1 MKRAT
6 VLVFAIVLMFIG
18 VSAWATGQQEARGAT
33 DWGVRDVVIGSG
45 GAGGSWY
52 LLGAQLADF
61 MGKEFPS
68 IIFSSVEGGAVTN
81 VRNVNKG
88 VDMDIGMAALPDVQD
103 ALANTGPFTGEGINN
118 VAPIINFATDYVQ
131 LTVLASS
138 PIRTLADIRNKRLLP
153 GPRNWGIE
161 FIMRDLLSVLGTDYD
176 GVQRNGGSVSFVSW
190 GEAPSLLGDG
200 HADLAAFKGA
210 YPISNIMEL
219 AATHPVRI
227 VPISTTEMQSFMAK
241 RLGFFPG
248 VIPAGTYRG
257 QTTDVPT
264 LGHTSVIFARK
275 DLSEDFVY
283 EFTKRI
289 VQNAKALSSIQGID
303 LAANPLHGI
312 NPDLLHPGAKRYYR
326 EAGILK

>member
-1 MKRAT
+1 MKKAT
-6 VLVFAIVLMFIG
+6 VLVFVVVLMFG
-18 VSAWATGQQEARGAT
+18 GASVWAAGQQQAGGTA
-33 DWGVRDVVIGSG
+33 DWGFRDIVIGSG

-52 LLGAQLADF
+52 LLGAQLAEF
-61 MGKEFPS
+61 MGKEFPN
-68 IIFSSVEGGAVTN
+68 IVFSSVEGGAVTN
-81 VRNVNKG
+81 VRHVNKG

-103 ALANTGPFTGEGINN
+103 ALANTGPFSGEGINN

-131 LTVLASS
+131 LTVLASN
-138 PIRTLADIRNKRLLP
+138 PIRKLSDIVNKRLLP

-161 FIMRDLLSVLGTDYD
+161 FIMRDLLSLFNLDYD
-176 GVQRNGGSVSFVSW
+176 GVQKNGGSVSFVSW

-210 YPISNIMEL
+210 YPISNIMEI

-227 VPISTTEMQSFMAK
+227 VPISEDEMQRFMAK
-241 RLGFFPG
+241 RFGFFAG

-257 QTTDVPT
+257 QTEAVPT

-275 DLSEDFVY
+275 NLSDDFVY

-289 VQNAKALSSIQGID
+289 VQNAAALSTIKGID
-303 LAANPLHGI
+303 LAASPLNGI
-312 NPDLLHPGAKRYYR
+312 NPDLLHPGAKRYYL
-326 EAGILK
+326 EAGMLK